1 MTQQNMVTLKLEIDA
16 IRLTMYVMSTTVTN
30 LADPLLVQ
38 LSQLLDQK
46 LNELHDC
53 A

>member
-1 MTQQNMVTLKLEIDA
+1 MVQTNTRSLTQEIDA
-16 IRLTMYVMSTTVTN
+16 IRLTMYVMSTRVDTLT
-30 LADPLLVQ
+30 DPLLVQ

-46 LNELHDC
+46 LNELNQC

>member
-1 MTQQNMVTLKLEIDA
+1 MTHQNIIKLKLEIDA
-16 IRLTMYVMSTTVTN
+16 IRLTMYVMSTRVNN

-46 LNELHDC
+46 LNELNQC